1 MSITAKIN
9 MPHPAVL
16 LDDCPQLQSVIAE
29 LEAGTYPQPDYVV
42 WREDLPRETR
52 VRLARATGGTDEQ
65 IAGALAQDGNAE
77 AAEPLNSCTVC
88 AGAVFEGERVRDYAG
103 GTAHYGC
110 VRETPAGLEAVKPE
124 PEADSE
130 PEQEPAPAATPQKW
144 ANVDAGPQQIRNLK
158 KAMSALL
165 TEGKSFDE
173 LTGVI
178 GGEERR
184 WTMSAPF
191 NPVRPEVVALHE
203 AIKARHGHKV
213 TRATVRA
220 IIADYQEALAEAV
233 KSRPVD
239 DKRSTPEQEA
249 ERVAAERAAEQAAAE
264 EAERA
269 EPAPGCSRITI
280 THTHADGTLV
290 HGTSKG
296 DGVYELIG
304 PRTAARFRYFP
315 SIRMIGIPQSR
326 DHLAKRWQIDQ
337 AAKALRAAGHV
348 VTVEIDDTP
357 RDAGDV
363 KADRAER
370 LDNRYDRLSSKAER
384 TAAEAAAR
392 HAEADRISERFAGGQ
407 PILAGH
413 HSERGARRDH
423 KRMEDE
429 RPRCGRAVP
438 QG

>member
-1 MSITAKIN
+1 M
-9 MPHPAVL
+9 
-16 LDDCPQLQSVIAE
+16 
-29 LEAGTYPQPDYVV
+29 G
-42 WREDLPRETR
+42 
-52 VRLARATGGTDEQ
+52 
-65 IAGALAQDGNAE
+65 
-77 AAEPLNSCTVC
+77 
-88 AGAVFEGERVRDYAG
+88 
-103 GTAHYGC
+103 
-110 VRETPAGLEAVKPE
+110 
-124 PEADSE
+124 
-130 PEQEPAPAATPQKW
+130 
-144 ANVDAGPQQIRNLK
+144 
-158 KAMSALL
+158 ALL

-173 LTGVI
+173 LTGVV

-203 AIKARHGHKV
+203 GIKARHGHKV
-213 TRATVRA
+213 TRATVRG
-220 IIADYQEALAEAV
+220 IIADYEAALAEAV
-233 KSRPVD
+233 KSRPAD
-239 DKRSTPEQEA
+239 DKRRTPEQEA
-249 ERVAAERAAEQAAAE
+249 ERLAAEQAAEQAAAE

-269 EPAPGCSRITI
+269 EPAEGCSRITI
-280 THTHADGTLV
+280 THTHADGTLI

-370 LDNRYDRLSSKAER
+370 LDDRYDRLSSKAER

-392 HAEADRISERFAGGQ
+392 HAAADRDR
-407 PILAGH
+407 
-413 HSERGARRDH
+413 
-423 KRMEDE
+423 
-429 RPRCGRAVP
+429 RAVRRRAADP
-438 QG
+438 GRPPLRAARTA